1 MIELMQNAGIPV
13 QEQTIFVDELP
24 RFDEAFVC
32 STVRGLVPVSAIDK
46 HKLHT
51 ARSGS
56 VFRHIERLYMT
67 WVETQL
73 GYRVDWATGQHL

>member
-1 MIELMQNAGIPV
+1 MQNAGIPV

-32 STVRGLVPVSAIDK
+32 STVRGLVPVSTIDK

-51 ARSGS
+51 ARPGS

-73 GYRVDWATGQHL
+73 GYRVDWGTGQPI